1 MILLGFISPWQYI
14 IILMVIA
21 SLPVIALIDIIKNEF
36 TGSNKLIWVIVVLLL
51 PLLGTI
57 LYFLLGSQQKINKK

>member
-21 SLPVIALIDIIKNEF
+21 SLPVIALIDIIRNEF

-57 LYFLLGSQQKINKK
+57 LYFLLGSQQKINEK